1 MTYLIT
7 WAAFTSLT
15 ISQVG
20 IFHSNFVHLL
30 IDIHTMSLLRSV
42 IPLSILVLLHAP
54 KAFGEQAK
62 TVVVDKWY
70 DGFKGLITLDL
81 TDDVTSGWTLTLSFP
96 VPTPNLEIWRA
107 EIVDNQGD
115 KVYIMKNMP
124 WNTQMSEPSS
134 CISSPKSLT

>member
-1 MTYLIT
+1 
-7 WAAFTSLT
+7 
-15 ISQVG
+15 
-20 IFHSNFVHLL
+20 
-30 IDIHTMSLLRSV
+30 MSLLRSV

-54 KAFGEQAK
+54 KAFAEQAK

-107 EIVDNQGD
+107 EIVDNRGG
-115 KVYIMKNMP
+115 KSIYNEVKGHGIHKCLK
-124 WNTQMSEPSS
+124 EPSS